1 MCSIFGLFADQCVH
15 SNAEHRHV
23 GSANFNLLS
32 SRSHTIF
39 TLNLIDLAGSESSR
53 AETNGVRRKEGSY
66 INKSLLT
73 LGTRPTIMRRCV
85 SSISMTR
92 DDKDFEG

>member
-1 MCSIFGLFADQCVH
+1 MAAPAPVPAQLRRIFGLFANQCVH

-23 GSANFNLLS
+23 GSTNFNLLS

-73 LGTRPTIMRRCV
+73 LGTYAT
-85 SSISMTR
+85 
-92 DDKDFEG
+92 